1 MAENTREIVLDTLL
15 EMERNKVYSHQL
27 IKAVLDK
34 YDYLNV
40 QDKRFIKRVTEGCTE
55 RKIELDYYLNQFST
69 VPVNKMKPLIRCL
82 MRMSVYQIL
91 FMDSVPDSAAC
102 NEAVKLAG
110 KRKFTNLK
118 GFVNGVLRKVVA
130 NKENMPLPDK
140 DAQELEY
147 LSVKYSMPQ
156 WIVSLWL
163 ETYGKEVTENILAA
177 ELKVHPISVRFRTS
191 LSKEERMA
199 YIEKWK
205 HQGVQVK
212 ENKLLPYM
220 YSLEN
225 VDGVTGLEG
234 FSEGIFTIQ
243 DVSSA
248 LSVEAARIKE
258 GDFCIDICAAPG
270 GKTLLAAEKAKR
282 ILARDVSEYKTAFIL
297 ENCDRM
303 QLSEKVEVQV
313 WDATIRDASLV
324 EKADVVLMD
333 VPCSGLGVLG
343 KKRDIKYNV
352 SLEGMESLNELQKRI
367 VDSSWEYVK
376 KGGTLLYST
385 CTIHKKE
392 NEEMSRW
399 ICENYPFVLEE
410 EKQILPGITDA
421 DGFYFARL
429 RRCNE
434 LG

>member
-40 QDKRFIKRVTEGCTE
+40 QDKRFIKRLTEGCVE
-55 RKIELDYYLNQFST
+55 RKLELDYYLNHFST

-82 MRMSVYQIL
+82 MRMGVYQIL

-102 NEAVKLAG
+102 NEAVKLAN

-118 GFVNGVLRKVVA
+118 GFVNGVLRKVAA
-130 NKENMPLPDK
+130 NKENLPMPEK
-140 DAQELEY
+140 EVDALKY
-147 LSVKYSMPQ
+147 YSVKYSMPE

-163 ETYGKEVTENILAA
+163 ESYGEETTEKILAA
-177 ELKVHPISVRFRTS
+177 SLKVHPVSIRFRTT
-191 LSKEERMA
+191 LSKEETED
-199 YIEKWK
+199 YIKLWQRK
-205 HQGVQVK
+205 NVK
-212 ENKLLPYM
+212 AIPSGLLPYM
-220 YSLEN
+220 YVLEN

-234 FSEGIFTIQ
+234 FEEGIFIVQ

-248 LSVEAARIKE
+248 LSVEAAQIRE
-258 GDFCIDICAAPG
+258 TDFCIDVCAAPG
-270 GKTLLAAEKAKR
+270 GKTMLAAEKAAKV
-282 ILARDVSEYKTAFIL
+282 LSRDVSEYKADYIR
-297 ENCDRM
+297 ENCERM
-303 QLSEKVEVQV
+303 DLTAKVEVQV
-313 WDATIRDASLV
+313 WDATVRDEGLTEA
-324 EKADVVLMD
+324 ADVVLMD

-352 SLEGMESLNELQKRI
+352 TLESMESLNELQKQI
-367 VDSSWEYVK
+367 VENSWQYVK

-385 CTIHKKE
+385 CTIHKAE
-392 NEEMSRW
+392 NEDMSKW

-410 EKQILPGITDA
+410 EKQILPGLTDA
-421 DGFYFARL
+421 DGFYYARL
-429 RRCNE
+429 RRNK
-434 LG
+434 

>member
-1 MAENTREIVLDTLL
+1 MAEKTREIVLDTLL

-34 YDYLNV
+34 YDYFNV
-40 QDKRFIKRVTEGCTE
+40 QDKRFIKRLTEGCVE
-55 RKIELDYYLNQFST
+55 RKLELDYYLNQFST

-82 MRMSVYQIL
+82 MRMGVYQIL

-102 NEAVKLAG
+102 NEAVKLAV

-118 GFVNGVLRKVVA
+118 GFVNGVLRKIA
-130 NKENMPLPDK
+130 TNKDNLPMPNK
-140 DAQELEY
+140 DTDELQY

-163 ETYGKEVTENILAA
+163 KDYGKEVTTTLLEAS
-177 ELKVHPISVRFRTS
+177 LKVHPISVRFRST
-191 LSKEERMA
+191 LSEGERTV
-199 YIEKWK
+199 YTEKWQK
-205 HQGVQVK
+205 NGVRVK
-212 ENKLLPYM
+212 ANDLLPYM
-220 YSLEN
+220 YTLEN
-225 VDGVTGLEG
+225 VDGVTSLEG
-234 FSEGIFTIQ
+234 FEEGLFTVQ

-248 LSVEAARIKE
+248 LSVEAAQIKE
-258 GDFCIDICAAPG
+258 NDFCMDICAAPG
-270 GKTLLAAEKAKR
+270 GKTLLAAEKASKV
-282 ILARDVSEYKTAFIL
+282 LARDVSDYKTSFIM
-297 ENCDRM
+297 ENCERM
-303 QLSEKVEVQV
+303 QVSGKVEVQV
-313 WDATIRDASLV
+313 WDATVKDVTLT
-324 EKADVVLMD
+324 ETADVVLMD

-352 SLEGMESLNELQKRI
+352 SLEGMESLNELQKQI

-392 NEEMSRW
+392 NEDMSRW

-410 EKQILPGITDA
+410 EKQILPGFADA
-421 DGFYFARL
+421 DGFYYARL
-429 RRCNE
+429 RRCK
-434 LG
+434 